1 MADTVLVHP
10 NRDKASSKASRSIVV
25 LLLLVS
31 AGLILIVTAG
41 GWSHLQGA
49 QPVSFAYIIVYLVM
63 AFVVARWNRGVLP
76 VAAALAIIFSVFCAV
91 AGPAWFARDK
101 AGFADP
107 ALNASL
113 LGLLTFILIP
123 VQLLLVAFAMQAFQQ
138 QWNVEVEVTEDEAN
152 RYRDGGLSAGELHP
166 AQP

>member
-31 AGLILIVTAG
+31 AGLILIVTVG

-49 QPVSFAYIIVYLVM
+49 QPISFAYIIVYLVM
-63 AFVVARWNRGVLP
+63 AFVVVRWNRGVLP
-76 VAAALAIIFSVFCAV
+76 VAAALAIIFTVFAAV
-91 AGPAWFARDK
+91 AGPAWFERDK
-101 AGFADP
+101 AGFDDP
-107 ALNASL
+107 ALNPSL
-113 LGLLTFILIP
+113 LGMLTLILIP
-123 VQLLLVAFAMQAFQQ
+123 VQLLLTAFAMQAFQQ
-138 QWNVEVEVTEDEAN
+138 RWNVEVEVTQDEAD
-152 RYRDGGLSAGELHP
+152 RYHDGGLSAGDLHP